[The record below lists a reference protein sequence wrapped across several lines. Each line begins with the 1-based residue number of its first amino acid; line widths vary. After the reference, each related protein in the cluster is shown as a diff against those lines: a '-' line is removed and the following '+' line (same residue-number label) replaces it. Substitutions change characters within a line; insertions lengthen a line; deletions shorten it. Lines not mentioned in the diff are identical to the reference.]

1 MGGQSSDARG
11 GAGSGSIV
19 REAQRIGRHEPRERT
34 MFRLPSGN
42 NRVSSCAH
50 LPGGASRGASAPTA
64 AASARGTARAF
75 HDDRPDLQTL
85 ASGPASAAGLF
96 HATGFAHVLVQVGR
110 VRGVGGATAPGAVL
124 HRVVRRRVHGVLR
137 FHVHRARR
145 NRRRQTRA
153 SNSDEDGELSAALLV
168 EAHTS
173 RCLSQRSAEP
183 VKNDARTLRASLPSS
198 YLPSQLRGRS
208 EVSQHD
214 DALLSY
220 VFYDGSRVSARARA

>member
-1 MGGQSSDARG
+1 
-11 GAGSGSIV
+11 
-19 REAQRIGRHEPRERT
+19 

-50 LPGGASRGASAPTA
+50 LPGGASGGASAPTA

-96 HATGFAHVLVQVGR
+96 HATRFAHVLVQVGR

-168 EAHTS
+168 ESHTHDV
-173 RCLSQRSAEP
+173 CLSRAGEKRHANARVFPRCMYLEP
-183 VKNDARTLRASLPSS
+183 VTLSATRSFRSVTTRRRTTLLRVL
-198 YLPSQLRGRS
+198 
-208 EVSQHD
+208 
-214 DALLSY
+214 
-220 VFYDGSRVSARARA
+220 